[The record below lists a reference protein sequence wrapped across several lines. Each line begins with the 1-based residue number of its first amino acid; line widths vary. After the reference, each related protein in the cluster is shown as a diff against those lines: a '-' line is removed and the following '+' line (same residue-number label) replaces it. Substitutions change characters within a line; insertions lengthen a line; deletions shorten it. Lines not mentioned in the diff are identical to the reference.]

1 MKVYERHEIFPHQL
15 EAFMMNHVDEPIIF
29 REKHVELDCLDIVH
43 EMSKAEH
50 SMSILNNLLDDKT
63 AGIVEEEKAAI
74 EYAIECIKTLDD
86 MGIIKEKENK
96 DND

>member
-1 MKVYERHEIFPHQL
+1 MTMYTTHNINPSNLLRFMIEHQG
-15 EAFMMNHVDEPIIF
+15 ESVIF
-29 REKHVELDCLDIVH
+29 REMYADKICLDTVK
-43 EMSKAEH
+43 ELSKAEYN
-50 SMSILNNLLDDKT
+50 MTVLNKLLTDKT

-86 MGIIKEKENK
+86 MGIIKENK

>member
-1 MKVYERHEIFPHQL
+1 MKIYERHEINPSNVL
-15 EAFMMNHVDEPIIF
+15 RFMIDHADESIIF
-29 REKHVELDCLDIVH
+29 REMYADKVCIDIEK

-50 SMSILNNLLDDKT
+50 NMVVLNKLLNDET

-86 MGIIKEKENK
+86 MGIIKENK
-96 DND
+96 DDD

>member
-1 MKVYERHEIFPHQL
+1 MKIYERHEIFPHQL
-15 EAFMMNHVDEPIIF
+15 EAFMMNHVGESIIF

-43 EMSKAEH
+43 EMSKAEYN
-50 SMSILNNLLDDKT
+50 MSILNILQHTDGLLND
-63 AGIVEEEKAAI
+63 EEKAAI